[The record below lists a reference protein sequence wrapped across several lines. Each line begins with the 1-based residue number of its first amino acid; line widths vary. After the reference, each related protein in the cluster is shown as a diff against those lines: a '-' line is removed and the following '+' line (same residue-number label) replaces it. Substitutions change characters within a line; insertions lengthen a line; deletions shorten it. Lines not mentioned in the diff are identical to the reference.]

1 MNEHQYACIND
12 LKTKMQSRLD
22 QIEEYLNIGISKQ
35 CIKFDRGNYLKLIN
49 SYDLLGKSEIFID
62 QLNMNFVNSIHTCA
76 IKTIINF
83 LIDNYNLN
91 IEDLKRKQYKELCE
105 VSKVIIGENHFNR
118 KLFS

>member
-1 MNEHQYACIND
+1 MNEHQYACIKD

-35 CIKFDRGNYLKLIN
+35 CIKFDRGNYMKLIN

-91 IEDLKRKQYKELCE
+91 IEDIKRKQYKELCE
-105 VSKVIIGENHFNR
+105 VSKVII
-118 KLFS
+118 